1 MEGSSTNNSSGSSS
15 VNVAPSTEEKETIEE
30 FLSSMEDY
38 VTAIPDDCVEYYL
51 NKTGFICSDVK
62 VKRVIAL
69 AAQKFVSDVA
79 ADAMQYSKVR
89 QSGSGKEKKAMTKMV
104 LNMEDLSKA
113 LKEYGVNAKRSD
125 YYVDGPSSSKK

>member
-1 MEGSSTNNSSGSSS
+1 
-15 VNVAPSTEEKETIEE
+15 
-30 FLSSMEDY
+30 MEDY